1 MSIPLRSVVLAVL
14 GAGALAGCATPY
26 GYDNGYGGG
35 YGGSYGG
42 GYSSSGYGTSGYGG
56 STTISG
62 YPAQQGYPQG
72 YPQQGYPQQ
81 GYPQQGYPQQ
91 PYPQQ
96 SYPDGSY
103 GNNYGNQAYGVRY
116 GWVEAIEVVPGQP
129 PSTSGAGAVVGGIVG
144 GLLGHQVGGGRGN
157 TVATI
162 GGAVAGAVA
171 GNEVEKRTGSSAA
184 AYRVRVRTSDNAY
197 LTLTQSNAYQ
207 MRIGDRVKVENGV
220 AVPY

>member
-62 YPAQQGYPQG
+62 YPAQQGYP
-72 YPQQGYPQQ
+72 QGYPQQ

>member
-1 MSIPLRSVVLAVL
+1 
-14 GAGALAGCATPY
+14 
-26 GYDNGYGGG
+26 
-35 YGGSYGG
+35 
-42 GYSSSGYGTSGYGG
+42 
-56 STTISG
+56 
-62 YPAQQGYPQG
+62 
-72 YPQQGYPQQ
+72 
-81 GYPQQGYPQQ
+81 
-91 PYPQQ
+91 
-96 SYPDGSY
+96 
-103 GNNYGNQAYGVRY
+103 VRY

-171 GNEVEKRTGSSAA
+171 GNEVEKHTGSSAA

-207 MRIGDRVKVENGV
+207 MRIGDRVKVENGA

>member
-42 GYSSSGYGTSGYGG
+42 GYSSSGYGG

>member
-1 MSIPLRSVVLAVL
+1 MPRIP
-14 GAGALAGCATPY
+14 
-26 GYDNGYGGG
+26 
-35 YGGSYGG
+35 
-42 GYSSSGYGTSGYGG
+42 SG
-56 STTISG
+56 TTISG
-62 YPAQQGYPQG
+62 YPAQQGYPQQQYPQQG

-91 PYPQQ
+91 Q
-96 SYPDGSY
+96 YPDGGYEYNNNY
-103 GNNYGNQAYGVRY
+103 GNNNYGNQAYGVRY
-116 GWVEAIEVVPGQP
+116 GWVEAIEVVAGQP

-171 GNEVEKRTGSSAA
+171 GNEVEKRTGTSAP
-184 AYRVRVRTSDNAY
+184 AYRVRVRTSDNGY

>member
-103 GNNYGNQAYGVRY
+103 GTNYGNQAYGVRY

>member
-197 LTLTQSNAYQ
+197 LTLTQSSAYQ